1 MLINLSSDVLW
12 VGIGC
17 KRGTSAELMCY
28 AFETVCRDYDLNRDA
43 IAGIGTLKGKETEAG
58 ILAFCHSQQWP
69 ISFLSAGDLRRCP
82 GTHKSSRAEA
92 AVGTPSVA
100 EAVAI
105 LLGKQNGAAPI
116 LVVPKQSFQWPQE
129 SGAVTLAIAQTISH
143 HCSGLA
149 SI

>member
-1 MLINLSSDVLW
+1 MHLSSNVLW

-28 AFETVCRDYDLNRDA
+28 AFEIVCRDYDLNRDA

-58 ILAFCHSQQWP
+58 LLAFCHGQQWP
-69 ISFLSAGDLRRCP
+69 ISFLSARDLRRCP

-100 EAVAI
+100 EAAAI
-105 LLGKQNGAAPI
+105 LLGKQNGNGVASI
-116 LVVPKQSFQWPQE
+116 LIVPKQCFQWPQE
-129 SGAVTLAIAQTISH
+129 SGAVTLAIAQTISQ
-143 HCSGLA
+143 HCSGST